1 MKVSLLAI
9 VFLFSSV
16 SCEWVKSSERRIFK
30 GLNFDQLRTIMRPLE
45 KVTLQNHHGYLALD
59 NITLPSHFSWR
70 ENFTACMVPVIDQGE
85 CGSCYAHAVTSMMA
99 ERICIIE
106 N

>member
-1 MKVSLLAI
+1 
-9 VFLFSSV
+9 
-16 SCEWVKSSERRIFK
+16 
-30 GLNFDQLRTIMRPLE
+30 MRPLE

-106 N
+106 NYIKNTTIRPLSPNFVMSCDPDA